1 MPRRRVPLANRRFAK
16 TMRQSMAP
24 AEMRLWRRLRKPGI
38 EGCRFRR
45 QTPIGPYIVDFF
57 CPERRLIVEVDGG
70 QHTFDAEHRADM
82 ERTRWLEEQGYRVL
96 RVWNGDVFENIEGV
110 CDAIL
115 AAAQGR
121 LSD

>member
-1 MPRRRVPLANRRFAK
+1 
-16 TMRQSMAP
+16 
-24 AEMRLWRRLRKPGI
+24 
-38 EGCRFRR
+38 
-45 QTPIGPYIVDFF
+45 
-57 CPERRLIVEVDGG
+57 
-70 QHTFDAEHRADM
+70 M